1 MTKEELESTVIQF
14 MDGLT
19 TMTLACSLNDEP
31 WTSPVYYARRGF
43 DLIFFS
49 SKSSRHSLA
58 FRENPK
64 AAASIYGECSNWKD
78 IRGLQMKGRV
88 DVVDSPL
95 ALAKATA
102 TYLKRYPFVRDILN
116 GSMGIGSGMAK
127 KMTRVALYVFRPT
140 DIHYLD
146 NAIGFGVRWK
156 LEIREGV
163 SVGSPERVSD

>member
-1 MTKEELESTVIQF
+1 MTREELGSIVIQF

-31 WTSPVYYARRGF
+31 WTSPVYYARQGF

-49 SKSSRHSLA
+49 SELSRHSST

-64 AAASIYGECSNWKD
+64 AAASIYGDYAGWKE
-78 IRGLQMKGRV
+78 IKGLQMNGTV
-88 DVVDSPL
+88 HALTSPL

-102 TYLKRYPFVRDILN
+102 TYLKRHPFVRDLLG
-116 GSMGIGSGMAK
+116 GSTGSGSGMAT
-127 KMTRVALYVFRPT
+127 KMSRVALYVFRPG
-140 DIHYLD
+140 DIYYLD
-146 NAIGFGVRWK
+146 NSLGFGVRWK

-163 SVGSPERVSD
+163 SVASPVRVSE